1 MILLIDAYNVLKQVK
16 PSDIVDERERS
27 AFIHEL
33 GRYAKMRQH
42 KIILVFDGGPYD
54 RISQERIADVY
65 VIYSGVLESADDY
78 IKRYLKKHKELDI
91 LLISSDRELRST
103 AARYHIESVQ
113 APDFYAMM
121 KDALRSGGQEPD
133 ARRGPAQKT
142 SEEQDPELDAIMQEG
157 SKVVPHKVEDVVE
170 VKRSRKGKAHKPSKK
185 ERKKL
190 KKIKKL

>member
-16 PSDIVDERERS
+16 PSDIVGERERS

-54 RISQERIADVY
+54 RTSQERIAGVY
-65 VIYSGVLESADDY
+65 VVYSGALESADDY
-78 IKRYLKKHKELDI
+78 IKRYLKEHKELDI
-91 LLISSDRELRST
+91 LLISSDRELRSA

-113 APDFYAMM
+113 APDFYVMM

-133 ARRGPAQKT
+133 ARQAPAQKT
-142 SEEQDPELDAIMQEG
+142 
-157 SKVVPHKVEDVVE
+157 
-170 VKRSRKGKAHKPSKK
+170 
-185 ERKKL
+185 
-190 KKIKKL
+190 